1 MGACTSSTSS
11 DKNLVNEKLSFR
23 GYGVDW
29 EGPPIITAGHF
40 TQYYSMSKKNK
51 IGEGAYGN
59 VYVGFR
65 QSDKMKVA
73 VKETKRE
80 GKGWESN
87 EEDLMREVKVL
98 QKLDH
103 PNILKIYDFFID
115 EKKKRCFVVLEFMRG
130 GDLFDTVVTR
140 AKKQSIPF
148 NELEARG
155 IMYVTMKALEYMHD
169 HDIVHRDIKPENLLL
184 LAETSVPTIKIAD
197 YGFADKETMIKPG
210 VCGTSGY
217 MAPEI
222 ILGRSYGKPVDVF
235 SLGVVM
241 FILLAGYPPYWKVS
255 ANTPEAIN
263 EAVCKG
269 MWDFEGANVWK
280 HVTPEVKN
288 LIQGMMHLNPDLRL
302 SIKKCLAHEWMEKAP
317 MEFSQRP
324 LDETMKSLRSFNAKR
339 KFQKHVRGIM
349 AANRFK
355 FALSRGFETSTS
367 KSKNGSSANKGE
379 SVSGNEK

>member
-11 DKNLVNEKLSFR
+11 DKNLENEKLSFR

-148 NELEARG
+148 YA
-155 IMYVTMKALEYMHD
+155 
-169 HDIVHRDIKPENLLL
+169 
-184 LAETSVPTIKIAD
+184 
-197 YGFADKETMIKPG
+197 
-210 VCGTSGY
+210 
-217 MAPEI
+217 
-222 ILGRSYGKPVDVF
+222 
-235 SLGVVM
+235 
-241 FILLAGYPPYWKVS
+241 
-255 ANTPEAIN
+255 
-263 EAVCKG
+263 
-269 MWDFEGANVWK
+269 
-280 HVTPEVKN
+280 
-288 LIQGMMHLNPDLRL
+288 
-302 SIKKCLAHEWMEKAP
+302 
-317 MEFSQRP
+317 
-324 LDETMKSLRSFNAKR
+324 
-339 KFQKHVRGIM
+339 
-349 AANRFK
+349 FK
-355 FALSRGFETSTS
+355 TRHSR
-367 KSKNGSSANKGE
+367 
-379 SVSGNEK
+379 

>member
-1 MGACTSSTSS
+1 MGQCMTKTEEVSEGRT
-11 DKNLVNEKLSFR
+11 KHTHTVSFR

-29 EGPPIITAGHF
+29 EGPPIISNGFFSQH
-40 TQYYSMSKKNK
+40 YSMSKKNK

-59 VYVGFR
+59 VYIGFR
-65 QSDKMKVA
+65 QADKMKVA
-73 VKETKRE
+73 IKETKRE

-98 QKLDH
+98 QELDH

-115 EKKKRCFVVLEFMRG
+115 EKKKRCYVVLEFMRG

-155 IMYVTMKALEYMHD
+155 IMYVTMKALEYIHD
-169 HDIVHRDIKPENLLL
+169 YDIVHRDIKPENLLL

-197 YGFADKETMIKPG
+197 FGFADKESVIKPG
-210 VCGTSGY
+210 ICGTSGY

-222 ILGRSYGKPVDVF
+222 ILGRPYGKGVDIF

-241 FILLAGYPPYWKVS
+241 YILLAGYPPYWKAS
-255 ANTPEAIN
+255 NTTEGIN
-263 EAVCKG
+263 EAVCKVQ
-269 MWDFEGANVWK
+269 WNFEGSEVWK
-280 HVTPEVKN
+280 HVTHEVKEM
-288 LIQGMMHLNPDLRL
+288 IRGMMELDPTKRLN
-302 SIKKCLAHEWMEKAP
+302 IKQCLAHSWMEKAP

-324 LDETMKSLRSFNAKR
+324 LDETMQSLRSFNAKR

-355 FALSRGFETSTS
+355 MFLGGGKRYDDHDQ
-367 KSKNGSSANKGE
+367 NQ
-379 SVSGNEK
+379 V